1 MKAQVIFNNDGT
13 VTLIQIVTAFF
24 SMAEIQFTSVSNLL
38 SYCNE
43 RGLVPTVG
51 DTMAVNF

>member
-1 MKAQVIFNNDGT
+1 MKTKVIFNNDGT

-24 SMAEIQFTSVSNLL
+24 SMAEIQFTSVSKLL

-43 RGLVPTVG
+43 RGLFPTVG